1 MTSEQAFEI
10 LGIKDRNITEASLK
24 KAFYSAARKTH
35 PDSNPDDEAA
45 QENFNRIREAYDVLC
60 LYLEYENKRK
70 REAKQSR
77 RGAKI
82 VGTGRSATSG
92 ARRQGSSGT
101 SASEARRSAYT
112 TARRSGAARARQN
125 RAAENDRDVW
135 ENYSEAD
142 LKYARKRHADA
153 SERAK
158 ETIRNHANRERE
170 RAAREKRAKRAVQQ
184 ARHAEE
190 VQEKREREAAE
201 RRAWEEQEARRR
213 AKQEQ
218 ELNDRVQQFGK
229 VSDDEVKQFW
239 AVFRTMCSDFKKL
252 WNRFI
257 TRNYRLKRLVL
268 FLLFATLVAWAGTVM
283 LGTIGSVAKLTRYF
297 AIAAKWILIV
307 WVSLWVSSIVRKNW
321 NNRLWSAFGFMI
333 AMELAIFVMNWL
345 SEVVEKI
352 RL

>member
-45 QENFNRIREAYDVLC
+45 QEKFNRIREAYDVLV
-60 LYLEYENKRK
+60 LYLEYEKRRK
-70 REAKQSR
+70 REAKQNR
-77 RGAKI
+77 RGAKV
-82 VGTGRSATSG
+82 VGNTRSAASATH
-92 ARRQGSSGT
+92 RQSTAGT
-101 SASEARRSAYT
+101 NAAEAHRSAYT
-112 TARRSGAARARQN
+112 TARRSGAARTKQN
-125 RAAENDRDVW
+125 RTAENGRDVW
-135 ENYSEAD
+135 ENYSDAD
-142 LKYARKRHADA
+142 LKYAKKRHDDA

-158 ETIRNHANRERE
+158 ETIRNHVNREQAKAAKE
-170 RAAREKRAKRAVQQ
+170 RRAKKAVQQ

-218 ELNDRVQQFGK
+218 ELNERVQQFGK

-239 AVFRTMCSDFKKL
+239 AVFRVMCSDFKKL
-252 WNRFI
+252 WNRFV
-257 TRNYRLKRLVL
+257 TQNHRLKRLVL
-268 FLLFATLVAWAGTVM
+268 LLLFATLAAWAGTVL
-283 LGTIGSVAKLTRYF
+283 LGTIGSIAKITRYF

-321 NNRLWSAFGFMI
+321 NNRLWSAFAFMI
-333 AMELAIFVMNWL
+333 AMELAIFVMNGL
-345 SEVVEKI
+345 EMIVEKI
-352 RL
+352 RI